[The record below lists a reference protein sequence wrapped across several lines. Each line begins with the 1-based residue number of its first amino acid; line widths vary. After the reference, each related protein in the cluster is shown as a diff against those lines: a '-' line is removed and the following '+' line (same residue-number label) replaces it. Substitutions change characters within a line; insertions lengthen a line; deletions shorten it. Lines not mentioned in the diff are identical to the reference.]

1 MIRRAFTMRLKPGA
15 MAEYK
20 KHHDHIWPELVAEVR
35 RSGIATITTF
45 EADPVLFLYSE
56 ITDLEA
62 WNRLWTSDVHRRWGE
77 VMEPLMH
84 FKDGIVDFG
93 ELREIFR
100 LDTGLGKKKG
110 KKKGAKKA
118 AKAAKKAAKAAKAAK
133 KAVKEAARKAPA
145 QAAKKAPAKKAVK
158 KAPAK
163 QPAKKAAKRK

>member
-15 MAEYK
+15 MAEYR
-20 KHHDHIWPELVAEVR
+20 KHHDNIWAELVAEVR

-45 EADPVLFLYSE
+45 EADPVLFLFSE
-56 ITDLEA
+56 IKDLEA
-62 WNRLWTSDVHRRWGE
+62 WNKLWTSDVHRRWGL

-100 LDTGLGKKKG
+100 LDTGLGKK
-110 KKKGAKKA
+110 AKKA
-118 AKAAKKAAKAAKAAK
+118 AKKARKAARNTPVKKAPAKKAAAKKA
-133 KAVKEAARKAPA
+133 
-145 QAAKKAPAKKAVK
+145 AAKKAPAKKMPAKKKVAAK

-163 QPAKKAAKRK
+163 KPAKKAAGRK